1 MNETMDMLWF
11 KIIAGVQ
18 YVKEILDIVLGPLN
32 YLGPAAAILII
43 AVATAALTRLLSRRF
58 KTRRYIA
65 LKKEFRHWYDMR
77 QEALKGQDSEEAKRL
92 AKNIDQAKL
101 NRVYYD
107 YFFEGLLNSL
117 ATKYLPVLTV
127 LSYVNEAY
135 RPENLLAL
143 FGREYIFKFG
153 SEDPILVGSVFWF
166 ILSLLGAHLTWFAAK
181 KLYARFLKND
191 TPAAA
196 SASSTS
202 A

>member
-1 MNETMDMLWF
+1 MNEAMDILWF

-43 AVATAALTRLLSRRF
+43 AVATAALTRFLSRRF
-58 KTRRYIA
+58 RTRRYIA
-65 LKKEFRHWYDMR
+65 LKKEFRHWYDIR

-107 YFFEGLLNSL
+107 YFFEGFLNSL

-135 RPENLLAL
+135 KPDSLLAL
-143 FGREYIFKFG
+143 FGRDYVFKFG
-153 SEDPILVGSVFWF
+153 GGDPVLVGSVFWF
-166 ILSLLGAHLTWFAAK
+166 ILSLLGAHLAWFAIK
-181 KLYARFLKND
+181 KLYNRILKND
-191 TPAAA
+191 APTAVP
-196 SASSTS
+196 ASSTS